1 MEDIWEDV
9 AFGPSISSDT
19 SSLIRSLIQAES
31 SGNPNAIS
39 PKGARGLM
47 QVMPETGAEVA
58 QKLGMTN
65 YDLMNPED
73 NQKIG
78 TAYFNQML
86 DQFGSPEL
94 ASAAYNAGPGRVQR
108 TIDRL
113 GTNDPNLVLA
123 QLPEETR
130 NYVPKVMSGA
140 SQYGAQAQPTPTP
153 EEDVWEDVPMPIAE
167 DVWED
172 VPTEAPQ
179 TGYSINDAAAEV
191 LDYLPFGKKL
201 AAGMSYLGSGMQE
214 GQYDYAKQKLDENAQ
229 RFRDNAGKGAKL
241 GAFATGAIAQAP
253 IAVGNS
259 LISALATG
267 AGLGAGDALDDATFG
282 KDAIAKGTTGA
293 GLGALFGGG
302 AYGLA
307 KGVGGAY
314 KYLSDDLSPEVKS
327 LAKRLT
333 GYGDDELTSATT
345 KLAEAQADNSP
356 TFLTEAI
363 DKPEFTA
370 QAKAITRK
378 DNTADI
384 ARNALQERQL
394 GQYDRISDIA
404 DVVSPV
410 RSSDEATSMV
420 VGKAKAVQEG
430 LKKAREEA
438 TTPLYSQAYKENPT
452 LDSQEVADLLNIP
465 RVQKSVK
472 KVQLDAPDMPANSTQ
487 LMDEVLADLKETAG
501 GLKATGAPRAS
512 RRVMGT
518 ASKLEGELEKIL
530 PLKQARETFAEMSVP
545 INKLKKAGFDKILK
559 DEYGE
564 TVAKEGFT
572 ASQLGQQLLS
582 ERTKIADV
590 RKLKE
595 AFGGDDEPI
604 KAAVRSHIQD
614 LFDRKIDGYDV
625 SNVLNTPKFKKKLNV
640 LVGEKDASRL
650 LSRLEREIK
659 ISQTNKALRVGSDTA
674 PNIEGS
680 IGEDIKRM
688 GKIAASLKY
697 PTRMAGDAVDYIGNA
712 ISRKSPK
719 VYQDEAR
726 IIFSR
731 DPAQQALNDI
741 LGRRASNANVDANLQ
756 ELLPLIEALSRGS
769 SSGLFSEDK

>member
-47 QVMPETGAEVA
+47 QVMPATGAEVA

-130 NYVPKVMSGA
+130 NYVPKVMGGA

-153 EEDVWEDVPMPIAE
+153 EEDVWEDVPMPIAQ

-172 VPTEAPQ
+172 VPVEAPQ
-179 TGYSINDAAAEV
+179 TGYSIDDAAAEV

-214 GQYDYAKQKLDENAQ
+214 GQYEFAKQKLDENAQ
-229 RFRDNAGKGAKL
+229 RFRDNAGGWAKA
-241 GAFATGAIAQAP
+241 GAFVTSALPQAVAIPAGAT
-253 IAVGNS
+253 S
-259 LISALATG
+259 TLIRALATG
-267 AGLGAGDALDDATFG
+267 AGLGAGDALDDATIG
-282 KDAIAKGTTGA
+282 KDAIAKGVIGA
-293 GLGALFGGG
+293 GAGAVGGG
-302 AYGLA
+302 AGYGLA
-307 KGVGGAY
+307 KGVGALVNSQTGKLA
-314 KYLSDDLSPEVKS
+314 PELKS
-327 LAKRLT
+327 LSKRLT
-333 GYGDDELTSATT
+333 GYGDDELTNAST

-356 TFLTEAI
+356 SFLVEAL

-370 QAKAITRK
+370 QAKAIARK

-410 RSSDEATSMV
+410 RSADDATSMV

-438 TTPLYSQAYKENPT
+438 TTPLYSQAYRENPT
-452 LDSQEVADLLNIP
+452 LDTQEVADLLSIP

-487 LMDEVLADLKETAG
+487 
-501 GLKATGAPRAS
+501 
-512 RRVMGT
+512 
-518 ASKLEGELEKIL
+518 
-530 PLKQARETFAEMSVP
+530 
-545 INKLKKAGFDKILK
+545 
-559 DEYGE
+559 
-564 TVAKEGFT
+564 
-572 ASQLGQQLLS
+572 
-582 ERTKIADV
+582 
-590 RKLKE
+590 
-595 AFGGDDEPI
+595 
-604 KAAVRSHIQD
+604 
-614 LFDRKIDGYDV
+614 
-625 SNVLNTPKFKKKLNV
+625 
-640 LVGEKDASRL
+640 
-650 LSRLEREIK
+650 
-659 ISQTNKALRVGSDTA
+659 
-674 PNIEGS
+674 
-680 IGEDIKRM
+680 
-688 GKIAASLKY
+688 
-697 PTRMAGDAVDYIGNA
+697 
-712 ISRKSPK
+712 
-719 VYQDEAR
+719 
-726 IIFSR
+726 
-731 DPAQQALNDI
+731 
-741 LGRRASNANVDANLQ
+741 
-756 ELLPLIEALSRGS
+756 
-769 SSGLFSEDK
+769 